1 MVGFPWCFGVA
12 ECPYAN
18 FNLKHSP
25 ALNTFVYTQESSVH
39 KLYFTWEVILWD
51 RYPSAN
57 VLYIFSMKVDA
68 CDFVVDFYSSEL
80 LIKYNLYA
88 LAVLETYVIL
98 MQ

>member
-1 MVGFPWCFGVA
+1 MGWIS
-12 ECPYAN
+12 
-18 FNLKHSP
+18 H
-25 ALNTFVYTQESSVH
+25 
-39 KLYFTWEVILWD
+39 
-51 RYPSAN
+51 SAN